1 MIIVSNI
8 NIAVAIK
15 RGGRPTRL
23 LPHAKM
29 LLVPRK
35 FFFPLFLPGRLCKSI
50 HKIHNLSC
58 ITIWLVL
65 LVCWLGFFFLFVFF
79 FCVKLQEVVI
89 ILNIARRGTSFIK

>member
-35 FFFPLFLPGRLCKSI
+35 SFFFASLSLSAGQIMLWKCASFSSQSIHLGGVLEDFNKSI
-50 HKIHNLSC
+50 HLRKV
-58 ITIWLVL
+58 T
-65 LVCWLGFFFLFVFF
+65 
-79 FCVKLQEVVI
+79 
-89 ILNIARRGTSFIK
+89 RGCDNFQYFQKGEIFH

>member
-15 RGGRPTRL
+15 KGGRPTRL

-35 FFFPLFLPGRLCKSI
+35 SFFFASLSLSAGQIMLWKCASFSSQSIHLGGVLEDFNKSI
-50 HKIHNLSC
+50 HKIHNFSC
-58 ITIWLVL
+58 ITLWLVL
-65 LVCWLGFFFLFVFF
+65 LVCWMGGFFF
-79 FCVKLQEVVI
+79 
-89 ILNIARRGTSFIK
+89 A

>member
-23 LPHAKM
+23 LPHAKI

-35 FFFPLFLPGRLCKSI
+35 FSLSLSLSAGQIMLWKCASFSSQSIHLGGVLEDFNKSI

-58 ITIWLVL
+58 IT
-65 LVCWLGFFFLFVFF
+65 LFGEFYLFVGWVFF
-79 FCVKLQEVVI
+79 FF
-89 ILNIARRGTSFIK
+89 A

>member
-15 RGGRPTRL
+15 GGGRPTLL

-35 FFFPLFLPGRLCKSI
+35 FFSLSLSLSAGYIMLWKFASFFSQSIHLGGVLEDFNKSI
-50 HKIHNLSC
+50 HLRKV
-58 ITIWLVL
+58 T
-65 LVCWLGFFFLFVFF
+65 
-79 FCVKLQEVVI
+79 
-89 ILNIARRGTSFIK
+89 RGCDNSQYFQKGEIFH